1 MLRADGHEETTPR
14 AGSRALTRAR
24 TRGQGGELV
33 CLAEVL
39 VERRTG
45 EAAAAAQRDA
55 EEAGQE

>member
-1 MLRADGHEETTPR
+1 MLCADGRAETTPR

-24 TRGQGGELV
+24 TRGQDGELV

-39 VERRTG
+39 VERRAG

-55 EEAGQE
+55 EEACQE